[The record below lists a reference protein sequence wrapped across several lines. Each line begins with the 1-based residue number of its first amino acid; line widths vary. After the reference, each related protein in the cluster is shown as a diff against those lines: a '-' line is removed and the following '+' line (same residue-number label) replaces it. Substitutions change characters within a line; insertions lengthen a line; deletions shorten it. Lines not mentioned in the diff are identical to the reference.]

1 MPDEIRT
8 GYGPMSSD
16 LPNSV
21 GGATRLRP
29 RTSPL
34 SWAIEVLVVAILY
47 YAAARLGL
55 LLAFEKT
62 NASPVWPP
70 AGVAFAAGLR
80 RVYVVLPGIMRGV
93 FCAHGVVRLCNHS

>member
-1 MPDEIRT
+1 
-8 GYGPMSSD
+8 MSLD
-16 LPNSV
+16 WPTCF

-62 NASPVWPP
+62 NASPAWPP
-70 AGVAFAAGLR
+70 AGIAFAAWLLR
-80 RVYVVLPGIMRGV
+80 GHRVWPGIMLGA
-93 FCAHGVVRLCNHS
+93 FPANGVVFLGHHSAAVFA